1 MSKHIFWLASYPK
14 SGNTLIRAILSS
26 LFFTENGIFNL
37 KLLESIRQ
45 FESTYNIFKAKD
57 LLGEDL
63 YKLNNVSILYKYL
76 LRIQE
81 KDILNYREDF
91 KFFKTHSGNFSINN
105 NPFTSEEN
113 IRGIIYVIRDPRDVC
128 ISWTNHT
135 GKSFDDSID
144 FMTNELQS
152 LLWVDG
158 KNNLFSDKT
167 MPASFLSS
175 WDKHVISWTSNKW
188 KVPLLIIKYEDLL
201 NKKEETI
208 RAIISFFTNNY
219 GFKFE
224 NLDKKMINVL
234 KSTSFQSLKSEES
247 RDGFI
252 EAKDGRQFFKSGTEM
267 QWLNKLSTK
276 QIFRIEDKF
285 KTVMNRFNYKI
296 S

>member
-1 MSKHIFWLASYPK
+1 M
-14 SGNTLIRAILSS
+14 
-26 LFFTENGIFNL
+26 
-37 KLLESIRQ
+37 
-45 FESTYNIFKAKD
+45 AK
-57 LLGEDL
+57 
-63 YKLNNVSILYKYL
+63 
-76 LRIQE
+76 
-81 KDILNYREDF
+81 
-91 KFFKTHSGNFSINN
+91 
-105 NPFTSEEN
+105 
-113 IRGIIYVIRDPRDVC
+113 IIYLVIRPC
-128 ISWTNHT
+128 
-135 GKSFDDSID
+135 
-144 FMTNELQS
+144 
-152 LLWVDG
+152 LL
-158 KNNLFSDKT
+158 L
-167 MPASFLSS
+167 LSS

-208 RAIISFFTNNY
+208 RAIISFLNNY
-219 GFKFE
+219 GFKFQ